1 MFHPSTV
8 GSAVVNSFLLSLW
21 LSLLCRGLKF
31 SGLFPSGSMIG
42 CPQIQVACLVLPLLV
57 SRGDKGCVRRC
68 GGARIISV
76 LPNLDLLEC
85 GMASFLSWGMQALK
99 LFQLNLVDLQIMG
112 ATKLLLSTDADAVL
126 PWIEVGAAC
135 IKAAS
140 TVTRVL

>member
-1 MFHPSTV
+1 
-8 GSAVVNSFLLSLW
+8 
-21 LSLLCRGLKF
+21 
-31 SGLFPSGSMIG
+31 MIG

-57 SRGDKGCVRRC
+57 TRGARGCVRRC

-76 LPNLDLLEC
+76 LPNLDLL
-85 GMASFLSWGMQALK
+85 GYGIASFLSWGMQALK

-112 ATKLLLSTDADAVL
+112 ATKSLLSTVADAVL
-126 PWIEVGAAC
+126 PCIKVGTEY

>member
-1 MFHPSTV
+1 MER
-8 GSAVVNSFLLSLW
+8 SFLPSQW
-21 LSLLCRGLKF
+21 LSNQCRGLKF
-31 SGLFPSGSMIG
+31 LGLYPSGGVIG
-42 CPQIQVACLVLPLLV
+42 CPQIHVACRVLLLLV
-57 SRGDKGCVRRC
+57 TRGAWSCVRRS

-76 LPNLDLLEC
+76 LPNLDLLGY
-85 GMASFLSWGMQALK
+85 GMASFLSWGMHALK